1 MDKIAKALKT
11 TRVNDRIRVSQVRL
25 VDEEGE
31 MLGIKPTSEA
41 LELAKERGFDLVEV
55 SPGANPPV
63 CRIMDYGKF
72 KYEQS
77 KKAKKAKK
85 KQHIMHVKEIKM
97 RPKIETHDYGF
108 KMNHARRF
116 LEHGNKV
123 KFSLI
128 FRGREVTH
136 PDIGLRILR
145 QVAADLAEIA
155 DVEVGPKKEGM
166 TMMMVMFPKPGI
178 IIKKPDEEVER
189 AGKAEEVPEALEAPK
204 AEETGDVPK
213 TDAADQEQESDSAD

>member
-1 MDKIAKALKT
+1 VGKIAKALKQ
-11 TRVNDRIRVSQVRL
+11 TRVNERIRVSQVRL

-31 MLGIKPTSEA
+31 MLGIKPTKEA

-136 PDIGLRILR
+136 PDIGLRILK
-145 QVAADLAEIA
+145 QVAEDLAEIA

-178 IIKKPDEEVER
+178 VIKKPDEDEEN
-189 AGKAEEVPEALEAPK
+189 AGKADQ
-204 AEETGDVPK
+204 AEN
-213 TDAADQEQESDSAD
+213 TDPADQH

>member
-31 MLGIKPTSEA
+31 MLGIKPTKEA

-145 QVAADLAEIA
+145 QVAEDLAEIA

-178 IIKKPDEEVER
+178 IIKKPDEDEEK
-189 AGKAEEVPEALEAPK
+189 AGKAEKVTEAADAPK
-204 AEETGDVPK
+204 AEDTGDVPK
-213 TDAADQEQESDSAD
+213 TDAAGQVKETGSAD

>member
-1 MDKIAKALKT
+1 
-11 TRVNDRIRVSQVRL
+11 
-25 VDEEGE
+25 
-31 MLGIKPTSEA
+31 
-41 LELAKERGFDLVEV
+41 
-55 SPGANPPV
+55 
-63 CRIMDYGKF
+63 MDYGKF

-85 KQHIMHVKEIKM
+85 KQHVMHVKEIKM

-116 LEHGNKV
+116 LEHGNKI

-136 PDIGLRILR
+136 PDIGLRILK
-145 QVAADLAEIA
+145 QVAEDLAEIA

-178 IIKKPDEEVER
+178 ILKKPDEEEER
-189 AGKAEEVPEALEAPK
+189 AGKSDQAEN
-204 AEETGDVPK
+204 
-213 TDAADQEQESDSAD
+213 SDSADQH